1 MGKVVSVAEASEIA
15 GTDRYMNS
23 LKQTTTS
30 SVRVR
35 NC

>member
-1 MGKVVSVAEASEIA
+1 MGKVVSIAEASGIA
-15 GTDRYMNS
+15 GTDRCINS
-23 LKQTTTS
+23 LKQTITS